1 MKNSLCILIRRPPFG
16 QIHAAEA
23 VRHLGGALAEKMDAY
38 AVLMDDGVY
47 TARAGQNVAGT
58 DWTALSPVWSQH
70 LAKGAR
76 LYVHAPSAHTRGLQ
90 ATEQFVTGAQWIKED
105 ALAQLLA
112 ESDLVM
118 VY

>member
-23 VRHLGGALAEKMDAY
+23 LRHLGGALAEKLDAC
-38 AVLMDDGVY
+38 AVLLDDGVY
-47 TARAGQNVAGT
+47 AARAEQNVAGT

-76 LYVHAPSAHTRGLQ
+76 LYIHAPSARARGWQ
-90 ATEQFVTGAQWIKED
+90 DNAQFIAGAQWIEDD

-112 ESDLVM
+112 DADAVM

>member
-16 QIHAAEA
+16 QIHASEA
-23 VRHLGGALAEKMDAY
+23 ARHLGGALADKLDAY

-47 TARAGQNVAGT
+47 TARAGQNVAST

-76 LYVHAPSAHTRGLQ
+76 LYVHAPSARTRGLQ
-90 ATEQFVTGAQWIKED
+90 ATEQFVEGAQWIED
-105 ALAQLLA
+105 DMLAQLLA